1 VRWRKIEELP
11 PVAERMQSP
20 HDPEAHFSM
29 KRQLA
34 WVGYKVH
41 VTESCDDDAAH
52 LITHVTTCP
61 AMQPDMT
68 STAGIHEGLAAKGLL
83 PAEHFVDSA
92 YVDAGLLASRQRDH
106 GVSLEGPVRGTSSR
120 PARAG
125 QGYDLPHF
133 AIDWDHEQ
141 VTCPQ
146 GKTSVS
152 WHRERVGNGET
163 RICAQF
169 SRTDC
174 KPCAARDLCA
184 PATAAR
190 RAVHFH
196 RREEYEALNA
206 ARARMSDPAWQERYH
221 RRAGVEGTLSQ
232 GVRAFGMRRSRYI
245 GLAKTGL
252 QQACIAVGMNVS
264 RVVHWLDG
272 LPRAKTRVTPFAA
285 LAPTA

>member
-1 VRWRKIEELP
+1 M
-11 PVAERMQSP
+11 AERMQSP

-41 VTESCDDDAAH
+41 VTETCDDDAAH

-92 YVDAGLLASRQRDH
+92 YVDAGLLASSQRDH

-152 WHRERVGNGET
+152 WRRERVGRRRDTHLRPVQPIRLQALCRQGPL
-163 RICAQF
+163 RPGDGRPSRRPF
-169 SRTDC
+169 SS
-174 KPCAARDLCA
+174 A
-184 PATAAR
+184 
-190 RAVHFH
+190 
-196 RREEYEALNA
+196 
-206 ARARMSDPAWQERYH
+206 
-221 RRAGVEGTLSQ
+221 
-232 GVRAFGMRRSRYI
+232 
-245 GLAKTGL
+245 
-252 QQACIAVGMNVS
+252 
-264 RVVHWLDG
+264 
-272 LPRAKTRVTPFAA
+272 
-285 LAPTA
+285 